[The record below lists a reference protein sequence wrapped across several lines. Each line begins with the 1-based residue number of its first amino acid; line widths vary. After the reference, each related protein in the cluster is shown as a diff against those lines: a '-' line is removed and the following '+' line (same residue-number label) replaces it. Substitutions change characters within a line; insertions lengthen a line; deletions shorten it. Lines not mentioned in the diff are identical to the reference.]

1 MTFPWDELNN
11 LRSRIESTKTNG
23 RLNKE
28 RVIDLVYDYLV
39 YAYLM
44 GVDNT
49 NEGLSSSIVAND
61 RELRESV
68 TKKVAGKDY
77 KERVSEYVDTDD
89 IEAILKVAETDA
101 HRSMEEAALST
112 ARKAGARYKQWNT
125 MEDDRV
131 RDTHT
136 FLQDMR
142 IPVEERF
149 VTYDGDSAMYPGDF
163 NLAQNNVNC
172 RCVLKY
178 SY

>member
-11 LRSRIESTKTNG
+11 LRSRIEATKTDG

-28 RVIDLVYDYLV
+28 RVIDIVYDYLV

-49 NEGLSSSIVAND
+49 NEDLSSSIVAND
-61 RELRESV
+61 KELRDSV
-68 TKKVAGKDY
+68 TKTVAGKDY
-77 KERVSEYVDTDD
+77 KQRVSEYVDTND

-125 MEDDRV
+125 MEDPRV
-131 RDTHT
+131 RDEHVP
-136 FLQDMR
+136 LDKVR
-142 IPVEERF
+142 VPVDGKF
-149 VTYDGDSAMYPGDF
+149 VTWDGFSADRPGNFGVPELDI
-163 NLAQNNVNC
+163 NC
-172 RCVLKY
+172 RCYLTF
-178 SY
+178 SF